1 MNFLPS
7 ANPGDAGSE
16 PVAVNRRRLLQG
28 AGIAA
33 AAASGLW
40 LPQGAGAQNKR
51 NTDSVRLAY
60 SRGVLSHIA
69 RERGELQ
76 KTLAAKDIK
85 VEWVGPFPNL
95 APAIQAMVGG
105 STDFAFWGSAAPALA
120 STIAGTP
127 LVFTQF
133 DDRTPRSS
141 TIIVKKDSGIHSVKD
156 LIGKRVAVNRS
167 GIGEFL
173 LVAALEKFNLDRNAV
188 EFVYLNPAD
197 ASLAFGQS
205 KVDAWSMWAPFV
217 DIARDKYDAK
227 DIFNEGK
234 DLDFALDFSG
244 LTALRQYATDN
255 SAVVREVISAFR
267 DEAKWVNGHVRDAEL
282 VVQKDAK
289 YNDAVRDH
297 LIAYNR
303 QHHLYEPT
311 DQEFLRRFQRSADW
325 LTSHGVLPKKVNVSE
340 LVVRT

>member
-1 MNFLPS
+1 MAPSDSMNSPLSPQ
-7 ANPGDAGSE
+7 
-16 PVAVNRRRLLQG
+16 RRRLLQV
-28 AGIAA
+28 AGTAA
-33 AAASGLW
+33 AVATAGLW
-40 LPQGAGAQNKR
+40 LPAAQAQSKR
-51 NTDSVRLAY
+51 NTDTVRLAY

-69 RERGELQ
+69 RERGEFD
-76 KTLAAKDIK
+76 KRLADQGIK

-120 STIAGTP
+120 AAIAGTP

-133 DDRTPRSS
+133 DDRTPRTSA
-141 TIIVKKDSGIHSVKD
+141 IIAKKDSGIDSVKD
-156 LIGKRVAVNRS
+156 LVGKRVAINRS

-173 LVAALEKFNLDRNAV
+173 LVAALEKFQIDRGAV

-197 ASLAFGQS
+197 ASLAFGQG

-234 DLDFALDFSG
+234 DLDFELDFSG
-244 LTALRQYATDN
+244 LVALRQYAKDN
-255 SAVVREVISAFR
+255 PAIVQAVVQGFR
-267 DEAKWVNGHVRDAEL
+267 DEAQWVNTHVADAEL
-282 VVQKDAK
+282 FVQKDAK

-303 QHHLYEPT
+303 QHHHYAPT
-311 DQEFLRRFQRSADW
+311 DQAFLDRFQRSTDW
-325 LTSHGVLPKKVNVSE
+325 LASHGVLPRRLDVRD
-340 LVVRT
+340 VVLSS